1 MDERSYERYHEHHH
15 EYMLRGNYL
24 KYNEIT

>member
-1 MDERSYERYHEHHH
+1 MDERYHERYHEHHH
-15 EYMLRGNYL
+15 EHMPRGNYL